1 MEKDS
6 IKLFSVIIPV
16 FHQEKTIASNLKK
29 IKFILDE
36 LPVRSELI
44 VVIDGGG
51 DKSFAE
57 ALKLKSKNFKVVGY
71 KTNHGKGYAIRYGMA
86 QSKGDAIGFLDAG
99 GDLHE
104 AGLRMLLDYYQW
116 YGADIVV
123 GSKRHPESKV
133 AYPFFRKILSIGYQL
148 LVRILF
154 GLNIRDSQ
162 VGMKIYRRNVLEDVL
177 PRLLVK
183 RFAFDIEI
191 LAVSWRLGYKKIVEA
206 PIELDFTG
214 ASTIA
219 STGFW
224 KVVMNMLWDTCA
236 VFYRL
241 KILRYYDKE
250 NSRKWR
256 YDPELNFRIN
266 TGEI

>member
-1 MEKDS
+1 M
-6 IKLFSVIIPV
+6 
-16 FHQEKTIASNLKK
+16 KK

>member
-1 MEKDS
+1 MGKNM

-16 FHQEKTIASNLKK
+16 YRQKNIIYSNLKR
-29 IKFILDE
+29 IKKILDE
-36 LPVRSELI
+36 LLISYELI
-44 VVIDGGG
+44 VVIDG
-51 DKSFAE
+51 DEDRSYNE
-57 ALKLKSKNFKVVGY
+57 ALKIKSKHCKIFKY
-71 KTNHGKGYAIRYGMA
+71 ITNHGKGYAIRYGMA
-86 QSKGDAIGFLDAG
+86 QSKGDVVGFLDAG
-99 GDLHE
+99 GDLNE
-104 AGLRMLLDYYQW
+104 TGLRMLLDYYQW
-116 YGADIVV
+116 YNADIVI

-133 AYPFFRKILSIGYQL
+133 KYPFFRKILSIGYQL

-162 VGMKIYRRNVLEDVL
+162 VGLKLYRRQVLEEVL

-191 LAVSWRLGYKKIVEA
+191 LAVAWRLGYRNIVEA

-214 ASTIA
+214 VSTIA

-224 KVVMNMLWDTCA
+224 RVVLNVLWDTFA

-241 KILRYYDKE
+241 KILRYYDKS

-256 YDPELNFRIN
+256 YDPELNFKIN
-266 TGEI
+266 TGEL